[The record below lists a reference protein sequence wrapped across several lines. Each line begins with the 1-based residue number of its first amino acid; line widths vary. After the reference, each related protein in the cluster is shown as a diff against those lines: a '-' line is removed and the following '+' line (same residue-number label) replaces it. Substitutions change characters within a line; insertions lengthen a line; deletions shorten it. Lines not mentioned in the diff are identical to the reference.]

1 MLARQAQ
8 GHSLED
14 EQSMI
19 AANALAR
26 AEKTSRQT
34 LNLTVETVTKKIRLI
49 LNGRDALQKS
59 AGHSNRF
66 CLHLRWRGNNPFNL
80 LVLRSTA
87 RCRVSRSVLAVSLR
101 QTAAARYPFQVD

>member
-34 LNLTVETVTKKIRLI
+34 LNLTVETVTKK
-49 LNGRDALQKS
+49 KS
-59 AGHSNRF
+59 GSF
-66 CLHLRWRGNNPFNL
+66 
-80 LVLRSTA
+80 
-87 RCRVSRSVLAVSLR
+87 
-101 QTAAARYPFQVD
+101 